1 MRDSC
6 IFYRRFYE
14 AIKTLPEVN
23 QIEVYNAIFEY
34 SFNYVE
40 VELYGLS
47 NTIFMLIKPQLMA
60 NNKRFENGSKA
71 KNKQTKSKMEAKCKQ
86 SASKQKAN
94 NNNNVDNINENI
106 LSVEP
111 ATNKNIEER
120 KKLFYDSLKPFL
132 NTYHKEMMRNF
143 YNYWSEPNKSKTKM
157 RFELQKTWE
166 LNLRLSNWA
175 NNNKEFNGI
184 LKINQDDNITITQK
198 VLS

>member
-71 KNKQTKSKMEAKCKQ
+71 KNKQTKSKMEAKWKQ

-120 KKLFYDSLKPFL
+120 KKLFYESLKPFL

>member
-1 MRDSC
+1 MRDSS